1 MSPAEVSRLAE
12 ALMDVASLLD
22 RLGMPGFISLIM
34 AGPALILCA
43 IVVVEYHRSRK
54 TQEMAD
60 AARTEGRAMLET
72 YRADTQQVL
81 RELGSGIDRTDRFYR
96 ENAELAKQYERI
108 AKGLQDVVVSNTRAM
123 ERLIT
128 MIESQR

>member
-81 RELGSGIDRTDRFYR
+81 RELGSGIDRTDRIYR
-96 ENAELAKQYERI
+96 ANAALAKHFERI
-108 AKGLQDVVVSNTRAM
+108 AKGRQGVVVSNQGCQACQ
-123 ERLIT
+123 IT
-128 MIESQR
+128 MVERQA